1 MIRWFANLKLIVKLA
16 IPLCIIA
23 AVAVSIVVMASRGL
37 NDLNDATNHVIEVD
51 ATRQALALETQGLLN
66 AGTVDAKNMIIVE
79 SEADRA
85 KFEKLYREKMAQ
97 AQANIDKLIK
107 LADTPERR
115 AINENLKRLME
126 AYVAANEPS
135 IEAARRNDDALSS
148 QISMG
153 AARDA
158 RVAMLDALQKRV
170 EANQAAM
177 DKAKVDTDVLTDNV
191 SNTLS
196 VLAGVGLV
204 ASFGLM
210 GAIVIFLTVRPISRV
225 TGAMS
230 AIADGQLETEVHGA
244 DRKDEV
250 GALAQALLIFKDNAL
265 AVRRLEAEQTAA
277 KARAEAE
284 KRQAMERLAN
294 DFERTVMG
302 VVNGVSSSAAEME
315 QAAQSLSA
323 TAEQTTRQVTSAAGA
338 VEEASQ
344 SVHTVAAAAEQLT
357 ASINEIGQQVTR
369 STAIAGEA
377 VDEASRTQAKVE
389 FLVQAANRIGEVMT
403 LISTIAGQ
411 TNLLALNATIE
422 AARAGDAG
430 KGFAVV
436 ASEVKSLANQ
446 TAKATEEIS
455 AQISAIQSATGDA
468 ATSITS
474 IASTIVRINEIA
486 STIASAVEEQGAA
499 TREIASNVQQAAVG
513 TTEIASNI
521 SGVTEAA
528 THTGGAAT
536 QMLGTAGRLS
546 TDAGALRTQV
556 NSFLSVLR
564 TA

>member
-16 IPLCIIA
+16 IPLALIA
-23 AVAVSIVVMASRGL
+23 AVAASIVVMASRGL
-37 NDLNDATNHVIEVD
+37 TQMNGAINHVIEFD
-51 ATRQALALETQGLLN
+51 AARQVLALETQSLLN
-66 AGTVDAKNMIIVE
+66 SATLDAKNMILVE
-79 SEADRA
+79 GEFG
-85 KFEKLYREKMAQ
+85 KFEKTYREKIAK
-97 AQANIDKLIK
+97 AQANIDKLVS

-115 AINENLKRLME
+115 AINQNLKQLLD
-126 AYVAANEPS
+126 AYIAANEPS
-135 IEAARRNDDALSS
+135 IEAARRNDDAVSS
-148 QISMG
+148 KISMG

-158 RVAMLDALQKRV
+158 RMGLMDALQKRV
-170 EANQAAM
+170 DANQAAM
-177 DKAKVDTDVLTDNV
+177 EKAKADTNALTGTV
-191 SNTLS
+191 SASLIL
-196 VLAGVGLV
+196 LAAGGL
-204 ASFGLM
+204 AISFGLM
-210 GAIVIFLTVRPISRV
+210 AAIILFLTVRPIGQV

-230 AIADGQLETEVHGA
+230 AIAGGRLETEVHGA

-265 AVRRLEAEQTAA
+265 AVRRLEAEQVAA
-277 KARAEAE
+277 KARADLE
-284 KRQAMERLAN
+284 KRQSMERLAN
-294 DFERTVMG
+294 DFEHTVMG
-302 VVNGVSSSAAEME
+302 VVTGVTTSSAEME

-323 TAEQTTRQVTSAAGA
+323 TAEQTTLQVTSAASA
-338 VEEASQ
+338 VEQASQ

-377 VDEASRTQAKVE
+377 VEEAGRTQEKVE

-422 AARAGDAG
+422 AARAGEAG

-436 ASEVKSLANQ
+436 AAEVKGLANQ

-455 AQISAIQSATGDA
+455 AQIAAIQSATGDA
-468 ATSITS
+468 AASITS
-474 IASTIVRINEIA
+474 ITGTITRINEIA
-486 STIASAVEEQGAA
+486 SAIASAVEEQGAA
-499 TREIASNVQQAAVG
+499 TREIASNVQQAAIG
-513 TTEIASNI
+513 TAEIASNI

-528 THTGGAAT
+528 THTGGAAS

-556 NSFLSVLR
+556 DSFLSVLR
-564 TA
+564 AA